1 MFPPIE
7 LCYLPPLSPAL
18 KKNGDRTMRTLLAR
32 ALHLLQ
38 TRPPPAGCALHQQRL
53 RRYLGRLTTLQP
65 ENTVA
70 PARKPKI
77 VCNDER
83 GKTIVAM

>member
-1 MFPPIE
+1 MSLPIE
-7 LCYLPPLSPAL
+7 LCCLPLPCRRPSTKLGP
-18 KKNGDRTMRTLLAR
+18 NHEDWVV
-32 ALHLLQ
+32 LHLLQ
-38 TRPPPAGCALHQQRL
+38 TRLPQIRCPLYQQGM
-53 RRYLGRLTTLQP
+53 RRHLGRLATLQP

-77 VCNDER
+77 MCNDER